1 MNPSTSRSSISTDP
15 LYLTDFDMDSI
26 MLYCDYVNTETAPD
40 ISLSF
45 TSVHAKAASMFKNRF
60 VSNIQFIDADDY
72 YEIFAKVRAEM
83 KKKVIYDVSAT
94 ISKTNE
100 VFFSFL

>member
-1 MNPSTSRSSISTDP
+1 MNHRSSINTDP
-15 LYLTDFDMDSI
+15 LYLTDFGMDKI
-26 MLYCDYVNTETAPD
+26 MLYCDYVNTVTAPD
-40 ISLSF
+40 FCLTF
-45 TSVHAKAASMFKNRF
+45 TVVHAKAASMFKNRF
-60 VSNIQFIDADDY
+60 VSNIEFIDTDDY

-100 VFFSFL
+100 VCFISLI